1 LFFEFKKNSLVK
13 VNLYQFEGI
22 TCSGCMNTVTKK
34 FTEIKEVLNVS
45 MNSNFT
51 EIIIVSTIETP
62 LEDLQKIVSYD
73 ENYKIIKITQ

>member
-1 LFFEFKKNSLVK
+1 LFEFKKTALLKNQS
-13 VNLYQFEGI
+13 YQFEGI
-22 TCSGCMNTVTKK
+22 TCSGCMIPK

-51 EIIIVSTIETP
+51 EIMISVLKKSSRRST
-62 LEDLQKIVSYD
+62 KIVSYD